1 MNQFLK
7 IHIGIFLYLKRE
19 FKNRK
24 SNLQYFL
31 FFKKFLK
38 DYYNRAILANYRK
51 LFLLLDPQFRKQKA
65 EYERKKQLVE
75 DLKKLLNLLHRI
87 DTHLI
92 ELGFPS
98 WKRKQFR
105 MDYFKHGA
113 VNNEIFKKLEEEL
126 K

>member
-1 MNQFLK
+1 MIKFFK
-7 IHIGIFLYLKRE
+7 IHIGIYRYLKAE
-19 FKNRK
+19 FK
-24 SNLQYFL
+24 
-31 FFKKFLK
+31 KKKTPKQHILFLK
-38 DYYNRAILANYRK
+38 QVFGDYSKFMLQEYKK
-51 LFLLLDPQFRKQKA
+51 LFLLLDPEFRKQKK

-92 ELGFPS
+92 DLGFPS

-113 VNNEIFKKLEEEL
+113 INNEVIKKLEEEL

>member
-1 MNQFLK
+1 MIKFLK
-7 IHIGIFLYLKRE
+7 IHIGIYRHLKAE
-19 FKNRK
+19 FTKKK
-24 SNLQYFL
+24 SIKQHLL
-31 FFKKFLK
+31 FLK
-38 DYYNRAILANYRK
+38 NVGKEYYQFIYQEYKK
-51 LFLLLDPQFRKQKA
+51 LFLLLDPEFRKQKK

-92 ELGFPS
+92 DLGFPS

-113 VNNEIFKKLEEEL
+113 INNEVIKKLEEEL